1 MKSNNGYLVIYIQVK
16 KPRVSLLDKDFY
28 HLSNLD
34 PLSGDISK
42 YVENALT
49 VTNLQEEKWQSVLGP
64 LSLQEK
70 MDGLAFSLAKQKKL
84 SLVNPLNIASTELH
98 KPTPLFSKAA
108 WSEIV
113 LNSYQTI
120 LTAI

>member
-1 MKSNNGYLVIYIQVK
+1 MNCNDEYLVIYIRGK
-16 KPRVSLLDKDFY
+16 KPKVSLFDKDFY
-28 HLSNLD
+28 HLSDLD

-49 VTNLQEEKWQSVLGP
+49 VTDLQEEKWQSVLGP

-70 MDGLAFSLAKQKKL
+70 MDGLAFSLDKQKKL
-84 SLVNPLNIASTELH
+84 SLVSPLNIASTVLH
-98 KPTPLFSKAA
+98 KPTLLFSEAA

-113 LNSYQTI
+113 LNGY
-120 LTAI
+120 